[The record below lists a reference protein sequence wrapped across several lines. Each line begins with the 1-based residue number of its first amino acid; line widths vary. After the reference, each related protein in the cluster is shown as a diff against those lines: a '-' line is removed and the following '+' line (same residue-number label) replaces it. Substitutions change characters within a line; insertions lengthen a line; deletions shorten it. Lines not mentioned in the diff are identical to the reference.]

1 MRKNK
6 TYMSYRTHELRWLRA
21 GRPILASLLL
31 AVTGR
36 AAAVEPPPG
45 MALIPA
51 GDYTPLLRDR
61 NDPEKISVA
70 AFYLDERPVT
80 NGEFLAFVQANPKWR
95 RSHVSPLFAD
105 GQYLAHWLGDLEPG
119 PSAPADAP
127 VVRVSWFAAR
137 AYAKWAG
144 KRLPMTAEWERAASA
159 GYRGSAAK
167 AEPGFTA
174 RALAWFATPT
184 PAVLPAAGSGRP
196 NFYGARDLLDLVW
209 EWVDDFNTAMVTGES
224 RADTDLERN
233 LFCGSGAV
241 SARDRED
248 YPAFMRLGYRSSLR
262 ANYTVPNLGFR
273 CARSLDS
280 R

>member
-1 MRKNK
+1 MFSTTCKLQR
-6 TYMSYRTHELRWLRA
+6 LQGGRA
-21 GRPILASLLL
+21 ILTALLL
-31 AVTGR
+31 AFTPFLK
-36 AAAVEPPPG
+36 AAEPPPG

-61 NDPEKISVA
+61 NDPEKIPVA

-95 RSHVSPLFAD
+95 RSRVSSLFAD
-105 GQYLAHWLGDLEPG
+105 GQYLAHWVGDLEPG
-119 PSAPADAP
+119 GSAPADVP

-137 AYAKWAG
+137 AYAKWVG
-144 KRLPMTAEWERAASA
+144 KRLPMTAEWERAAGV
-159 GYRGSAAK
+159 GYRGPVAK

-174 RALAWFATPT
+174 RALAWFAAPTPT
-184 PAVLPAAGSGRP
+184 VLPAAGSGRP
-196 NFYGARDLLDLVW
+196 NFYGVRDLLDLVW

-224 RADTDLERN
+224 RADTGLERN
-233 LFCGSGAV
+233 LFCGSGSV

-273 CARSLDS
+273 CARNLDT